1 MLHKHSMLTL
11 APLAALLLLGA
22 AALPAHA
29 ECDTAGPVLT
39 LLTLDKTS
47 VNTTTAAQ
55 NVVCTMNVNDSPAGV
70 ASATC
75 LVQYVD
81 LVNPGVVQTQSCNS
95 TTPSAGTP
103 QNGTYTCTITMPR
116 YSDAGLWNTQATFED
131 AVTNSSTY
139 SWFQMPPG
147 STMNLSVTS
156 DPDVIAPA
164 FGTVTLNPTTV
175 NVSSASQNVTCSMP
189 LTDAK
194 SGVSSASCFLQAPS
208 TSSTQAQGCTA
219 TAPSSGTRNNGT
231 FSCTITMPRYSD
243 AGTWTTLVLAS
254 DAVGNRSN
262 GTPPATLTVTA
273 SPEDIIAPT
282 VAFDFNPK
290 SIDVSASPQTVTCT
304 FTVTDALAGV
314 NFATCDFSYSDPL
327 AVPPINQSQTCTAT
341 APSSGTRNNGTFSC
355 VVTIPA
361 RSAGGNWTPTVNVAD
376 VVGNVASPPQAQVLA
391 VSCAASE
398 AETTIRFSNKTTLTW
413 TAIAGATRYNI
424 YRGVVTGLTDANHDG
439 LPDGGYG
446 TCQNSRDPN
455 LTDTQF
461 IDTDVPTLAQ
471 KGFHYLVDYT
481 TGGVEKGLGK
491 TSAGKPRTVAA
502 PCP

>member
-116 YSDAGLWNTQATFED
+116 YSDAG
-131 AVTNSSTY
+131 
-139 SWFQMPPG
+139 
-147 STMNLSVTS
+147 
-156 DPDVIAPA
+156 
-164 FGTVTLNPTTV
+164 
-175 NVSSASQNVTCSMP
+175 
-189 LTDAK
+189 
-194 SGVSSASCFLQAPS
+194 
-208 TSSTQAQGCTA
+208 
-219 TAPSSGTRNNGT
+219 
-231 FSCTITMPRYSD
+231 
-243 AGTWTTLVLAS
+243 TWTTLVLAS

-314 NFATCDFSYSDPL
+314 NFATCDFSYSDSL